1 MKTIPIKINGMQF
14 RSKLEGR
21 YSGLFKKL
29 NLDFDY
35 EPQVPG
41 LFGYQP
47 DFVIYPKRTKLIDYL
62 GKVKPIYVEIKPI
75 RDVTKIFED
84 PDYNSFRE
92 KIYKNWN
99 RENDLIV
106 FGGKVF
112 GRGQVSAVAICW
124 QNNFSKHYG
133 SYGIHYSLAR
143 GSNQQIGL
151 SWNHAELYA
160 KDDHTYPLDGAIGD
174 NEKEAAEY
182 IEQLWN
188 ESWSE
193 LQWKPEPTLDQ
204 KIQRVQT
211 INEMIELVKKTEDPD
226 LLLDIM
232 DEEKYDS

>member
-1 MKTIPIKINGMQF
+1 MKAIPIKIDGMQF

-124 QNNFSKHYG
+124 QNNFPKHYG

-182 IEQLWN
+182 IESSFN
-188 ESWSE
+188 KAWSK
-193 LQWKPEPTLDQ
+193 LQWKPH
-204 KIQRVQT
+204 RQT
-211 INEMIELVKKTEDPD
+211 IRKIWR
-226 LLLDIM
+226 
-232 DEEKYDS
+232 

>member
-1 MKTIPIKINGMQF
+1 MKAIPIKINGMQF

-21 YSGLFKKL
+21 YSGLYKKF
-29 NLDFDY
+29 NFDFDY

-84 PDYNSFRE
+84 PDYDSFRE

-112 GRGQVSAVAICW
+112 GRGHVAAVALCW
-124 QNNFSKHYG
+124 QNNFPKHYG
-133 SYGIHYSLAR
+133 SYGIHYSVAR

-160 KDDHTYPLDGAIGD
+160 KDDHTYPIDSDIAD
-174 NEKEAAEY
+174 WEKEGKEY
-182 IEQLWN
+182 VEQLWN

-193 LQWKPEPTLDQ
+193 LQWKPKPTLDQ
-204 KIQRVQT
+204 KIQKVKT
-211 INEMIELVKKTEDPD
+211 IDEMIELVKN
-226 LLLDIM
+226 
-232 DEEKYDS
+232 EEEINKIKRSS